1 MEVLRVAEVEC
12 NHGDSYLHF
21 PSVSVLDVRNLFH
34 QCDFS
39 YCLNADFL
47 RLPPPSCPP
56 ALLPVSYL
64 WFPLP
69 CISSQLFSCW
79 VKCTS
84 SFFFL
89 FPPSSPTAG
98 SFPVQQPWPYL
109 QFLPFPPLQLTL
121 SVNSA
126 RFPLLNPPKAGHA
139 SCRVCCHFFPCSPQL
154 LSFLASFMFVSV
166 QEADRNLAKAFLW
179 ATLKSMGAP
188 RILYNDSYVWKEP
201 SVRVQLHS
209 KTSQCNDKY

>member
-21 PSVSVLDVRNLFH
+21 PNVSVLVMRNLFH
-34 QCDFS
+34 HCDFS
-39 YCLNADFL
+39 YCLNAYFL
-47 RLPPPSCPP
+47 RLPPPSCSPS
-56 ALLPVSYL
+56 VSYL
-64 WFPLP
+64 WFSLP

-121 SVNSA
+121 LVNSA
-126 RFPLLNPPKAGHA
+126 RFLLLHPPKASHA
-139 SCRVCCHFFPCSPQL
+139 SCWLHCHFFPCLPQL
-154 LSFLASFMFVSV
+154 LSFLASFVFVPV
-166 QEADRNLAKAFLW
+166 
-179 ATLKSMGAP
+179 
-188 RILYNDSYVWKEP
+188 
-201 SVRVQLHS
+201 
-209 KTSQCNDKY
+209 